1 MKPEGVLSATA
12 WIVVSQAGCNLIP
25 AKIPHVFLP
34 FLDQPAMPTQNIC
47 MSIQYTSHYYRY
59 DSEGFPMAHSSTRTA
74 PINLRALDSQR
85 SLIDRAAALLGK
97 NRSDFMLETACRE
110 AENVLLDQRLF
121 LLDQANFDAF
131 NQALNTPVK
140 DNPALRKLMTRK
152 SPWE

>member
-1 MKPEGVLSATA
+1 
-12 WIVVSQAGCNLIP
+12 
-25 AKIPHVFLP
+25 
-34 FLDQPAMPTQNIC
+34 
-47 MSIQYTSHYYRY
+47 
-59 DSEGFPMAHSSTRTA
+59 MAHSATRTA

-85 SLIDRAAALLGK
+85 NLIDRAAALLGK

-121 LLDQANFDAF
+121 LLDQVNFDAF
-131 NQALNTPVK
+131 NQALDAPVK